1 MSDNLEFDVDVAEA
15 PEFKFGI
22 DESRKEQAIEEY
34 MLLYEAQLKRGDRP
48 QWTVLGLVLLVF
60 LASYW
65 IIGFAFMMI
74 RMNLDA
80 PGLSVFDLVLGLI
93 IPGVLLFI
101 VAVMVLSVRG
111 ARKKAVS
118 KMRDGVSADR
128 YSIEGDKIL
137 MRRNDSDDAR
147 AKIFTLKDI
156 FSVDHDGLIT
166 SFEFLDEI
174 YDVPD
179 YYDPPLYEELE
190 KRTKQGGGQN

>member
-1 MSDNLEFDVDVAEA
+1 MSHNLEYEVDVTEA
-15 PEFKFGI
+15 MEFRLDV

-34 MLLYEAQLKRGDRP
+34 MLLYEDQLKRGDKV
-48 QWTVLGLVLLVF
+48 QWTVLGLVLLIF

-74 RMNLDA
+74 RMSVDA
-80 PGLSVFDLVLGLI
+80 PGLDVFDLVLGLI

-111 ARKKAVS
+111 ARKKAIS
-118 KMRDGVSADR
+118 KMRDGVSTDR
-128 YSIEGDKIL
+128 YSIADDKML
-137 MRRNDSDDAR
+137 VRRNDSDNAR
-147 AKIFTLKDI
+147 AKVFTLEDI

-190 KRTKQGGGQN
+190 KRTKQGGGE